1 MFMESLFK
9 LQECG
14 MGEEREAQQGGVV
27 CIIVADLH
35 CCMAETDT
43 IW

>member
-9 LQECG
+9 LQESG
-14 MGEEREAQQGGVV
+14 MGEGREAQQEGL
-27 CIIVADLH
+27 CIIAADLH